1 MRAKVVQRRQR
12 GALIQRHRKALQH
25 ASRAVLDSTETVLR
39 VLNALLA
46 TSVQMV
52 KTKRSAQILTLAP
65 VAWRAYRAARGST
78 H

>member
-1 MRAKVVQRRQR
+1 MRAVEATRKR

-52 KTKRSAQILTLAP
+52 QTKNPVQILTLAP
-65 VAWRAYRAARGST
+65 VAWRASRAVLGST